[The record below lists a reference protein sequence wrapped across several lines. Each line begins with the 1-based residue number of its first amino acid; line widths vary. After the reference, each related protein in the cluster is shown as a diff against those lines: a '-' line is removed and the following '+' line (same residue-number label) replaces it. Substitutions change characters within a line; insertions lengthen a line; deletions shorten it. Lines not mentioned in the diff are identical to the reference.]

1 MRCASKWPK
10 ISFEDEKND
19 FFDTPQRRSRTRK
32 KSCKSWLVGSYL
44 EFPKRE
50 FPRSGIVGIPNSH
63 WNSQLEN
70 GPLLGIP
77 WNSHTEGVLCIQR
90 GFFCIQRGCFGG
102 VSYQDIAKF
111 LIHRALVV
119 GATAIRASP
128 AFEEH
133 RNKGTA
139 YDPSL
144 KSPIDII

>member
-1 MRCASKWPK
+1 MT
-10 ISFEDEKND
+10 ID
-19 FFDTPQRRSRTRK
+19 
-32 KSCKSWLVGSYL
+32 LLGSYL
-44 EFPKRE
+44 EFPQRE
-50 FPRSGIVGIPNSH
+50 FPRSGIAGIPI
-63 WNSQLEN
+63 
-70 GPLLGIP
+70 GIP
-77 WNSHTEGVLCIQR
+77 ASKTALSWGFQGIPIQR

-102 VSYQDIAKF
+102 VSYQEIAKF

-133 RNKGTA
+133 RNKGAA

>member
-1 MRCASKWPK
+1 MYVGVVEFLRNLPLYGGG
-10 ISFEDEKND
+10 FVLTVN
-19 FFDTPQRRSRTRK
+19 TRLRTRGL
-32 KSCKSWLVGSYL
+32 SW
-44 EFPKRE
+44 EFQ
-50 FPRSGIVGIPNSH
+50 GIP
-63 WNSQLEN
+63 
-70 GPLLGIP
+70 
-77 WNSHTEGVLCIQR
+77 IQR